1 MNDKAE
7 FARIVPSWIQEK
19 AADLV
24 ISAVQEDVEAILCG
38 GDADAANK
46 AYRVAS
52 FRGRVMNIAMTAL
65 FADAQN
71 EITTEQPSPDSN
83 APQCRAGNDISE
95 QQEVPYFR
103 THIVITPD

>member
-1 MNDKAE
+1 MSDKTE
-7 FARIVPSWIQEK
+7 FTRIVPSWIQEK

-24 ISAVQEDVEAILCG
+24 ISSVQEDVESILCG
-38 GDADAANK
+38 GEEDAANR
-46 AYRVAS
+46 AYRLAA

-65 FADAQN
+65 FSDAKN
-71 EITTEQPSPDSN
+71 EIATDQPSIDSGVLHH
-83 APQCRAGNDISE
+83 PAGNDISE

>member
-1 MNDKAE
+1 MSNKTE

-19 AADLV
+19 AVDLV
-24 ISAVQEDVEAILCG
+24 ISAVQEDIETILCE

-46 AYRVAS
+46 AYRLAA
-52 FRGRVMNIAMTAL
+52 FRGQVMNIAMTAL
-65 FADAQN
+65 FSDAKN
-71 EITTEQPSPDSN
+71 EIATEQSSPDSN
-83 APQCRAGNDISE
+83 VPQRSGGNDISE